1 MATVSEF
8 SSLVNLFLE
17 ALDRLQID
25 KSEVQLAEEALAA
38 AQAALTKEQGDVGS
52 ATDALIGAWDGV
64 KTTGDLLVAQL
75 VGMPVEPAS
84 EI

>member
-38 AQAALTKEQGDVGS
+38 AQAALQKEQGDVGS

-64 KTTGDLLVAQL
+64 KTTGDLLVSSLIGVQETT
-75 VGMPVEPAS
+75 P

>member
-38 AQAALTKEQGDVGS
+38 AQAALQKEQGDVGS
-52 ATDALIGAWDGV
+52 ATDALINAWDGV
-64 KTTGDLLVAQL
+64 KVTGDLLVSSLIGAQ
-75 VGMPVEPAS
+75 EPPA

>member
-38 AQAALTKEQGDVGS
+38 AQAALQKEQGDVGS
-52 ATDALIGAWDGV
+52 ATDALINAWDGV
-64 KTTGDLLVAQL
+64 KVTGDLLVAQL
-75 VGMPVEPAS
+75 VGAQEPS
-84 EI
+84 PEI

>member
-17 ALDRLQID
+17 ALDRLQQD

-38 AQAALTKEQGDVGS
+38 AQAALAKEQGDVGS
-52 ATDALIGAWDGV
+52 ATSSLIGAWDGV

-75 VGMPVEPAS
+75 VGVQEPPP

>member
-38 AQAALTKEQGDVGS
+38 AQAALQKEQGDVGS
-52 ATDALIGAWDGV
+52 ATDALINAWDGV
-64 KTTGDLLVAQL
+64 KVTGDLLVSSLIGAQEP
-75 VGMPVEPAS
+75 PVE
-84 EI
+84 I

>member
-38 AQAALTKEQGDVGS
+38 AQAALQKEQGDVGS
-52 ATDALIGAWDGV
+52 ATDALINAWDGV
-64 KTTGDLLVAQL
+64 KATGDLLVSSLIGVQ
-75 VGMPVEPAS
+75 EPPP